1 MECDR
6 LYLETGAENART
18 PGGCRQKTVP
28 PHRPRG
34 LPLPSFSWYTAR
46 VPKHLIHQISTIK
59 FFNIEAKKPHNN
71 RVKITDLRHKRE
83 ESSVSEQIKVLIVD
97 DHPLFRQG
105 LKDLLDTVPI
115 MDVIGEAADGEVAIE
130 IVYEDIP
137 DVILMDINLPT
148 INGLQV
154 TRKIKLQFP
163 NVKVVMITGYDDAEQ
178 VFHAL
183 RVGASAYC
191 PKDIMPEALI
201 NIIQAVTEGKYAVG
215 EKIMSYDELMA
226 WIEQKIGRFSGPLVS
241 DNDELFVP
249 LSPREMEILEHV
261 TKGLSN
267 KEIAYKLG
275 ISHQTVKNHM
285 TAILRKLRVD
295 DRTQA
300 AVYALRHGWVRLEGT
315 H

>member
-1 MECDR
+1 M
-6 LYLETGAENART
+6 
-18 PGGCRQKTVP
+18 
-28 PHRPRG
+28 
-34 LPLPSFSWYTAR
+34 
-46 VPKHLIHQISTIK
+46 
-59 FFNIEAKKPHNN
+59 
-71 RVKITDLRHKRE
+71 
-83 ESSVSEQIKVLIVD
+83 SEQVKLLIVD

-105 LKDLLDTVPI
+105 LC
-115 MDVIGEAADGEVAIE
+115 DVLETDPNLTIVGEAADGEVAIE
-130 IVYEDIP
+130 KAFEVNP

-154 TRKIKLQFP
+154 TRKITAQSPDIKII
-163 NVKVVMITGYDDAEQ
+163 MITGYDDAEQ

-183 RVGASAYC
+183 RAGAKAYC
-191 PKDIMPEALI
+191 PKDITPEALI
-201 NIIQAVTEGKYAVG
+201 KIIYNVRDGKYYVD
-215 EKIMSYDELMA
+215 EKTMTYDELLS
-226 WIEQKIGRFSGPLVS
+226 WVEQKIGRFNGPMVS
-241 DNDELFVP
+241 DTDDLFVP

-315 H
+315 R

>member
-1 MECDR
+1 M
-6 LYLETGAENART
+6 
-18 PGGCRQKTVP
+18 
-28 PHRPRG
+28 
-34 LPLPSFSWYTAR
+34 
-46 VPKHLIHQISTIK
+46 
-59 FFNIEAKKPHNN
+59 
-71 RVKITDLRHKRE
+71 
-83 ESSVSEQIKVLIVD
+83 SEQVKLLIVD

-105 LKDLLDTVPI
+105 LC
-115 MDVIGEAADGEVAIE
+115 DVLETDPQLKVVGEAADGEVAIE
-130 IVYEDIP
+130 KAFEVNP

-154 TRKIKLQFP
+154 TRKIKAQLP
-163 NVKVVMITGYDDAEQ
+163 EMKIIMITGYDDAEQ

-183 RVGASAYC
+183 RAGASAYC
-191 PKDIMPEALI
+191 PKDITPEALI
-201 NIIQAVTEGKYAVG
+201 KIIYNVRDGKYYVD
-215 EKIMSYDELMA
+215 EKTMTYDELMT
-226 WIEQKIGRFSGPLVS
+226 WVEQKIGRFNGPLVS
-241 DNDELFVP
+241 DTEDLFVP

-315 H
+315 R

>member
-1 MECDR
+1 
-6 LYLETGAENART
+6 
-18 PGGCRQKTVP
+18 
-28 PHRPRG
+28 
-34 LPLPSFSWYTAR
+34 
-46 VPKHLIHQISTIK
+46 
-59 FFNIEAKKPHNN
+59 
-71 RVKITDLRHKRE
+71 
-83 ESSVSEQIKVLIVD
+83 VSEQIKVLIVD

-105 LKDLLDTVPI
+105 LRDLLDTDPI
-115 MDVIGEAADGEVAIE
+115 MNVVGEAADGEVAIE
-130 IVYEDIP
+130 AVYDIKP

-154 TRKIKLQFP
+154 TRKIKTQFAD
-163 NVKVVMITGYDDAEQ
+163 VKVIMITGYDDAEQ
-178 VFHAL
+178 VFHAF

-191 PKDIMPEALI
+191 PKDVTPESLT
-201 NIIQAVTEGKYAVG
+201 NIIQAVVAGKYAVG
-215 EKIMSYDELMA
+215 EKIMTYDELLA
-226 WIEQKIGRFSGPLVS
+226 WIEQKIGRFGGPLVGDS
-241 DNDELFVP
+241 DELFVP

-315 H
+315 QP

>member
-1 MECDR
+1 M
-6 LYLETGAENART
+6 
-18 PGGCRQKTVP
+18 
-28 PHRPRG
+28 
-34 LPLPSFSWYTAR
+34 
-46 VPKHLIHQISTIK
+46 
-59 FFNIEAKKPHNN
+59 
-71 RVKITDLRHKRE
+71 
-83 ESSVSEQIKVLIVD
+83 SEQVKLLIVD

-105 LKDLLDTVPI
+105 LC
-115 MDVIGEAADGEVAIE
+115 DVLETDPQLKIVGEAADGEVAIE
-130 IVYEDIP
+130 KAFEVNP

-154 TRKIKLQFP
+154 TRKIKAQLP
-163 NVKVVMITGYDDAEQ
+163 HINVIMITGYDDAEQ

-183 RVGASAYC
+183 RAGASAYC
-191 PKDIMPEALI
+191 PKDITPEALI
-201 NIIQAVTEGKYAVG
+201 KIIYNVRDGKYYVD
-215 EKIMSYDELMA
+215 EKTMTYEELMA
-226 WIEQKIGRFSGPLVS
+226 WVEQKIGRFNGPLVS
-241 DNDELFVP
+241 DTEDLFVP

-315 H
+315 R